1 MSSTYRMLPALIKY
15 SSAAALL
22 ERFPEEDR
30 ELHADDEVCNAMET
44 LAEDRATAW
53 MDDED
58 DDDLVPV
65 VGAASKNALALD
77 ASVLDA
83 LPL

>member
-1 MSSTYRMLPALIKY
+1 MLPALIKY

-22 ERFPEEDR
+22 ERFPEADR
-30 ELHADDEVCNAMET
+30 ELHADDEACNVMET
-44 LAEDRATAW
+44 LAEDRAAAW
-53 MDDED
+53 MDDDDED
-58 DDDLVPV
+58 LAPV
-65 VGAASKNALALD
+65 VGVSSKNMPALD